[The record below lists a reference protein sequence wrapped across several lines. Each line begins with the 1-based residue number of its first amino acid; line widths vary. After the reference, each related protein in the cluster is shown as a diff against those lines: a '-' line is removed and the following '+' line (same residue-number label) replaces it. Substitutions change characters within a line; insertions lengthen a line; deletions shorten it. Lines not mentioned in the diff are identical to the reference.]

1 MRRAPCI
8 TIPRNNG
15 ACCSMARPSG
25 FRAGRKFRSGRAIS
39 GARREM
45 CRTRCGLDRTAPAC
59 LTSSARRGP
68 STKRPGPA
76 SASSK
81 SANKNKKSAA
91 TFGRRHLVK
100 ITRRNLLAASAA
112 FAVTPALAQPAKN
125 MTLVVPFPP
134 GGSTDALAR
143 LLQSHLQ
150 TKLGRTVL
158 VENKS
163 GAAGSLGAIQVA
175 KSAPD
180 GATFLVTF
188 DSHAV
193 IPAILEKPGLDVEK
207 DLLPVF
213 LVGTAPYVLAANAER
228 PYKNFA
234 DVIAASKANPGV
246 VKYASVGIGTLGHLA
261 MTVLGKKV
269 SVEIT
274 HVPYRGGG
282 PAMNDVLGGHVDM
295 IIGSAALI
303 TGQLGTK
310 MLRPILQMGRERMP
324 VLKDTQTAIE
334 AGYPDFETLAWWGVF
349 APKDTPSD
357 IVASMAKSVKE
368 ILSEPAVATQ
378 LQETQQ
384 MTLLLADGKA
394 FSTFFAKQVSIWGQ
408 VVRENNIKA

>member
-1 MRRAPCI
+1 M
-8 TIPRNNG
+8 
-15 ACCSMARPSG
+15 
-25 FRAGRKFRSGRAIS
+25 
-39 GARREM
+39 
-45 CRTRCGLDRTAPAC
+45 
-59 LTSSARRGP
+59 
-68 STKRPGPA
+68 
-76 SASSK
+76 
-81 SANKNKKSAA
+81 
-91 TFGRRHLVK
+91 K

-112 FAVTPALAQPAKN
+112 FAVTPALAQSAKN

-150 TKLGRTVL
+150 TRLGRTVL

-193 IPAILEKPGLDVEK
+193 IPSILEKPGLDVEK
-207 DLLPVF
+207 DLVPVF

-228 PYKNFA
+228 PYKTFA
-234 DVIAASKANPGV
+234 DVVAACKASPGA

-261 MTVLGKKV
+261 MTVLGKKAG
-269 SVEIT
+269 VEIT

-303 TGQLGTK
+303 TAQLGTN
-310 MLRPILQMGRERMP
+310 MLRPILQMGRERMA
-324 VLKDTQTAIE
+324 VLKDTP
-334 AGYPDFETLAWWGVF
+334 PDV
-349 APKDTPSD
+349 
-357 IVASMAKSVKE
+357 IASMAKSVKE

-384 MTLLLADGKA
+384 MTLLLADGKD